1 VKAYL
6 ALEFFWWKCNVRST
20 EHLFAEMN
28 SNKPFMDGSSNK
40 ANGFVLVKGGHSK
53 STRLLHLL
61 RRITSVQNQCL
72 EINTFFS
79 HRNIENSET
88 LTFYRRF
95 STPSLGVD
103 DASFWKCWRMVY
115 KLITRKSLCSKT
127 FKPRVD
133 HLLDPQNLFRQ
144 IVFAYIEIIRW
155 LTDFGLLL

>member
-1 VKAYL
+1 MSDRQNIFL
-6 ALEFFWWKCNVRST
+6 RSWT
-20 EHLFAEMN
+20 PTNILWTVLLN
-28 SNKPFMDGSSNK
+28 I

-72 EINTFFS
+72 EINTLFS
-79 HRNIENSET
+79 HRNIKISET
-88 LTFYRRF
+88 SSFYRRF

-103 DASFWKCWRMVY
+103 DALFWKCWRVVY

-127 FKPRVD
+127 FKTRVII
-133 HLLDPQNLFRQ
+133 LLDPQNFFQQ

-155 LTDFGLLL
+155 LTDCGLLLYFSY